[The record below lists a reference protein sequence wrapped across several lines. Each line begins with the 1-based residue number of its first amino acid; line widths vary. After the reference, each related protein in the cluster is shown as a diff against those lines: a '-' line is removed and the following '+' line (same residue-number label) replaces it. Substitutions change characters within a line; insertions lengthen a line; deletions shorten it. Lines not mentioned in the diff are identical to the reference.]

1 MEDDEEGEP
10 PEGLTEKS
18 MGIES
23 DLRQRVSLD
32 FRNTEEE
39 GRLK

>member
-1 MEDDEEGEP
+1 MEDDGEGEP

-23 DLRQRVSLD
+23 DLRDKREV
-32 FRNTEEE
+32 FARF
-39 GRLK
+39 